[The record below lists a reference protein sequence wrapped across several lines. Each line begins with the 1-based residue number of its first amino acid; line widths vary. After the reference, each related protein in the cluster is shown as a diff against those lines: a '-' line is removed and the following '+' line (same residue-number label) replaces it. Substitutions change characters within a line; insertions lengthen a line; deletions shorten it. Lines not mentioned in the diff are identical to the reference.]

1 MAHYYYKLYNMV
13 YNVLSIIYD
22 YIIITW
28 QMTKDINHVAFSY
41 FDQFEIVRILEIH
54 PFGDLDI
61 SITNSTIFM
70 ILSLIFFI
78 FMYKTNTENGLLV
91 PGRYQSILEMSYETV
106 HAMVKE
112 NIGEEGNRFFPFLLT
127 LFLFIVIM
135 NLFGLVP
142 YTFTPTSHGAVTFGL
157 SITIFIGCNII
168 AFSKHGIDYFSMFMP
183 SGVSPA
189 IAPFLVA
196 IEFISYF
203 AKPLSLGLRLAA
215 NITAGHLLLTIISSF
230 VFQMLC
236 AGGGVAIGGCFV
248 MFILFFIT
256 ILEMA
261 VAIIQA
267 YVFCLLT
274 TIYLNDSFHLH

>member
-1 MAHYYYKLYNMV
+1 MSY
-13 YNVLSIIYD
+13 
-22 YIIITW
+22 
-28 QMTKDINHVAFSY
+28 SY
-41 FDQFEIVRILEIH
+41 FDQFEITRLIELDPLGII
-54 PFGDLDI
+54 DI

-70 ILSLIFFI
+70 LLSLLFFM
-78 FMYKTNTENGLLV
+78 FLFQTNNGMLV
-91 PGRYQSILEMSYETV
+91 PGRYQSILEIGYETV
-106 HAMVKE
+106 NDMIKE
-112 NIGEEGNRFFPFLLT
+112 NIGKEGNRFFGFLLT

-168 AFSKHGIDYFSMFMP
+168 AFSKHGLDYFSMFMP
-183 SGVSPA
+183 SGVGVG
-189 IAPFLVA
+189 IAPFLVG
-196 IEFISYF
+196 IEVISYF
-203 AKPLSLGLRLAA
+203 AKPFSLGLRLAA

-230 VFQMLC
+230 IFQMFC
-236 AGGGVAIGGCFV
+236 AGGGIALGGCLV

-261 VAIIQA
+261 VAVIQA

-274 TIYLNDSFHLH
+274 TLFLNDSFHLH

>member
-1 MAHYYYKLYNMV
+1 
-13 YNVLSIIYD
+13 
-22 YIIITW
+22 
-28 QMTKDINHVAFSY
+28 MTNDINHVAFSY

-61 SITNSTIFM
+61 SITNSTVFM

-91 PGRYQSILEMSYETV
+91 PGRYQSVLEMSYETV
-106 HAMVKE
+106 HNMVKE

-168 AFSKHGIDYFSMFMP
+168 AFTKHGMDYFSMFMP

-261 VAIIQA
+261 VAVIQA

>member
-1 MAHYYYKLYNMV
+1 MSY
-13 YNVLSIIYD
+13 
-22 YIIITW
+22 
-28 QMTKDINHVAFSY
+28 SY
-41 FDQFEIVRILEIH
+41 FDQFEITRLIELDPLGII
-54 PFGDLDI
+54 DI

-70 ILSLIFFI
+70 LLSLLFFM
-78 FMYKTNTENGLLV
+78 FLFQTNNGMLV
-91 PGRYQSILEMSYETV
+91 PGRYQSILEIGYETV
-106 HAMVKE
+106 NDMIKE
-112 NIGEEGNRFFPFLLT
+112 NIGKEGNRFFGFLLT

-168 AFSKHGIDYFSMFMP
+168 AFSKHGLNYFSMFMP
-183 SGVSPA
+183 SGVGIG
-189 IAPFLVA
+189 IAPFLVG
-196 IEFISYF
+196 IEVISYF
-203 AKPLSLGLRLAA
+203 AKPFSLGLRLAA

-230 VFQMLC
+230 IFQMFC
-236 AGGGVAIGGCFV
+236 AGGGIALGGCLV

-261 VAIIQA
+261 VAVIQA

-274 TIYLNDSFHLH
+274 TLFLNDSFHLH